1 MQKEESLFKHQ
12 RDGAKAYD
20 ELVKA
25 IKEKYKVDVTT
36 LEHKIELMHKPME
49 ELQDSNVKK
58 VNGLNAHLK

>member
-12 RDGAKAYD
+12 RDGAKPYD